1 MGAPGNP
8 AIGDTVT
15 NRHLGSDK
23 PGAISLPLSKV
34 AAIVSLAAA
43 ATIGMTGVAS
53 AAAFTPTAGTTMGVI
68 RGTTGGLELYA
79 NGPGGALIR
88 ATYANG
94 RLSAAQNLGGKI
106 TGGVSAMRVSS
117 SHCQTPDQVGMPLV
131 SARSV
136 NGNAYIS
143 SYGAADGSCA
153 SPSWYRMPGS
163 ALTRAA
169 FNEYRPGDLEAYSST
184 RVGQLDRQ
192 LAVNPFDH
200 GLWSGSWTP
209 IGGSIQAGAAPAVD
223 GNRRLFYTGSDR
235 RLNTRKYHAT
245 YGYWLPPESL
255 GGTITGDVAV
265 TEVRDPVAGD
275 WSYMVF
281 ARGDNNA
288 LYVRA
293 SGAPDWQPE
302 WLGPWVNLGGV
313 LSTAPAAVS
322 GSDGRVDVVVGG
334 TNGGIYLKS
343 FVAGKWGSFIR
354 IR

>member
-1 MGAPGNP
+1 
-8 AIGDTVT
+8 
-15 NRHLGSDK
+15 
-23 PGAISLPLSKV
+23 
-34 AAIVSLAAA
+34 
-43 ATIGMTGVAS
+43 MTSVAS
-53 AAAFTPTAGTTMGVI
+53 AAVFTPTPGTTMGLI

-136 NGNAYIS
+136 NGNAYLS
-143 SYGAADGSCA
+143 SYGAADGSCT
-153 SPSWYRMPGS
+153 SPSWYRIPGS
-163 ALTRAA
+163 ALARAA

-192 LAVNPFDH
+192 LAVNPYDH

-209 IGGSIQAGAAPAVD
+209 IGGSIQTGAAPAVD
-223 GNRRLFYTGSDR
+223 GFQRLFYTGSDR
-235 RLNTRKYHAT
+235 RLNTRQYRSDR
-245 YGYWLPPESL
+245 GYWLPPVNW
-255 GGTITGDVAV
+255 GGTITGDVAL
-265 TEVRDPVAGD
+265 TNYR
-275 WSYMVF
+275 VF
-281 ARGDNNA
+281 ARGVNNA
-288 LYVRA
+288 LYVRTA
-293 SGAPDWQPE
+293 DTST
-302 WLGPWVNLGGV
+302 LGPWVNLGGV

-343 FVAGKWGSFIR
+343 FVAGKWGSFTR
-354 IR
+354 IK